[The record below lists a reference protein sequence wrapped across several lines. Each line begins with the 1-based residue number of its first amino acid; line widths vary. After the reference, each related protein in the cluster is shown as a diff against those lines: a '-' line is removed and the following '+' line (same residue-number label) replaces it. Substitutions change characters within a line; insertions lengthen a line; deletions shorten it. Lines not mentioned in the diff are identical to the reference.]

1 MIRFIFYKLYFFNS
15 LERGRNFVN
24 SGGNLCQY
32 QEIRRAGNSS
42 LKVRVEAR
50 DDVSLTSCVCVCVC
64 VSPSVMSN
72 SLWPHGLYP
81 ARLLCPRN
89 FPGKNTGVDCHL
101 LLQRIF
107 PTQGL
112 NLGLLHCRWCPYH
125 LSHTIWLEWSQWKKW
140 EMAVVRIYLK
150 EDPTIFSDER
160 GGERTIG
167 MTLKNLG

>member
-64 VSPSVMSN
+64 QSLCHVQLSVTPWTVPCQAPLSKEFPRQEYWSGLPFASPEDLPNPRIEPGSPALQMVSLPSE
-72 SLWPHGLYP
+72 PHYLT
-81 ARLLCPRN
+81 RMVTVKEVRN
-89 FPGKNTGVDCHL
+89 GCSQDLFERRPNN
-101 LLQRIF
+101 IF
-107 PTQGL
+107 
-112 NLGLLHCRWCPYH
+112 
-125 LSHTIWLEWSQWKKW
+125 
-140 EMAVVRIYLK
+140 
-150 EDPTIFSDER
+150 
-160 GGERTIG
+160 
-167 MTLKNLG
+167 